1 MQQCMRRDPPAYTEL
16 VLPDY
21 TQITEEELPISNDS
35 REDHRKDHPELQ
47 SMVPHALLLL
57 IGSLMD
63 ALQVQD
69 CASNKYSCLCILSNN
84 SQFKLSLRSDHTNG
98 SWMKAPPKSIY
109 PAETAAF
116 ACVSDSMLRGISAT
130 VAYAVCV
137 NDGDCLNS
145 FRIEAAVPAVGRN
158 SAKVSAPEYV
168 SCVSNK
174 GGGDN
179 CINTFEISSNVQ
191 DRKALMDM
199 RKRELETEEMKRAA
213 VVWASMQ
220 KFQPNRKGSRSSNQ
234 FNNSCSRGR
243 RAR

>member
-1 MQQCMRRDPPAYTEL
+1 MGKPREVSLHHGGARMKQCMQQCMRRDPPTYTEL

-21 TQITEEELPISNDS
+21 TQITEEELPISNEC
-35 REDHRKDHPELQ
+35 RQDHRKDHPELQ
-47 SMVPHALLLL
+47 SM
-57 IGSLMD
+57 
-63 ALQVQD
+63 VQD

-145 FRIEAAVPAVGRN
+145 FRIEAAVPAIGRN
-158 SAKVSAPEYV
+158 TAKVSAPEYV

-234 FNNSCSRGR
+234 FNNSYSR
-243 RAR
+243 